1 MSVSFSIRMD
11 EALRARLEKE
21 AQAEDRSASYLAQKA
36 ISAFLDARA
45 SRRQE
50 MLAAFAQSQTET
62 EFVSGDAVSAWVE
75 SWETATELPVPAADI
90 SRPFKP

>member
-11 EALRARLEKE
+11 EGLRARLEKE

-50 MLAAFAQSQTET
+50 ILAAYAQSQSET
-62 EFVSGDAVSAWVE
+62 EFVSEEAVSAWVD
-75 SWETATELPVPAADI
+75 SWETPNELPVPAADVI
-90 SRPFKP
+90 RPSKL